1 MKYNKSSLIVILI
14 IIIFTFSYINSKKYI
29 IEGNKDEE
37 NSEKINENNKQ
48 NTKNIVSAI

>member
-29 IEGNKDEE
+29 IEGNKND
-37 NSEKINENNKQ
+37 
-48 NTKNIVSAI
+48 TKNDEQAGKDMEETAKKLVDF